1 MPGPIMLDVAGL
13 VLDQSD
19 REILKHPAI
28 GGVILFSRN
37 YASIDQVRAL
47 TGEIKSIRSDIL
59 ISVDHEGGRVQRFRQ
74 EFTQIPPMRLLGDIY
89 DHSPEQSCQLACD
102 IGWLIAVEL
111 QSVGIDFSFTP
122 VLDLDTG
129 FSEVIGDRAFHH
141 SAEIV
146 TELATALI
154 SGLREGGCAAVGK
167 HFPGHGGV
175 SADSH
180 TEIPID
186 QRDLD
191 QLSKD
196 ILPFEKL
203 IESGLDSIMPAHVI
217 YEKNDSSPAGFS
229 RYWLQEQLRTR
240 LNFNGAIISDDLSMK
255 GASAAGNIVDRVKL
269 ALEMGCDMLLICND
283 RAAVEQVLAQV
294 NFTNKTEVQQRL
306 AKMRAR
312 TLENQQML
320 KQSARY
326 LRVIESIK
334 TIQLSQ

>member
-13 VLDQSD
+13 ALDQSD

-37 YASIDQVRAL
+37 YASVDQVRAL

-89 DHSPEQSCQLACD
+89 DHSPEKSCQLACD

-141 SAEIV
+141 SAEIIV
-146 TELATALI
+146 ELATALI
-154 SGLREGGCAAVGK
+154 RGLREGGCAAVGK

-180 TEIPID
+180 TEIPVD

-196 ILPFEKL
+196 ILPFKKL
-203 IESGLDSIMPAHVI
+203 IESGLNSIMPAHVI
-217 YEKNDSSPAGFS
+217 YEKVDSSPAGFS
-229 RYWLQEQLRTR
+229 HYWLQEQLRTR
-240 LNFNGAIISDDLSMK
+240 LNFTGAIISDDLSMK

-283 RAAVEQVLAQV
+283 RAAVEQVLAEV
-294 NFTNKTEVQQRL
+294 NFTNKTETQQRL
-306 AKMRAR
+306 AKMRAK
-312 TLENQQML
+312 TLENQQTL

>member
-37 YASIDQVRAL
+37 YASVDQVRAL
-47 TGEIKSIRSDIL
+47 TCEIKSIRSDIL

-111 QSVGIDFSFTP
+111 QSVGIDFNFTP

-141 SAEIV
+141 SAETV
-146 TELATALI
+146 AELATALI
-154 SGLREGGCAAVGK
+154 RGLREGGCAAVGK

-180 TEIPID
+180 TEIPVD
-186 QRDLD
+186 QRNLD

-217 YEKNDSSPAGFS
+217 YEKIDSLPAGFS
-229 RYWLQEQLRTR
+229 SYWLQEQLRAR

-255 GASAAGNIVDRVKL
+255 GASAAGNIIERVEL
-269 ALEMGCDMLLICND
+269 ALKAGCDMLLICND
-283 RAAVEQVLAQV
+283 RTAVEQVLAQV
-294 NFTNKTEVQQRL
+294 SFTNKIETQQRL
-306 AKMRAR
+306 ANMRAK
-312 TLENQQML
+312 TFENQQTL

>member
-146 TELATALI
+146 AELATALI

-217 YEKNDSSPAGFS
+217 YEKIDSSPAGFS

-294 NFTNKTEVQQRL
+294 NFTNKTEAQQRL
-306 AKMRAR
+306 AKMRAK